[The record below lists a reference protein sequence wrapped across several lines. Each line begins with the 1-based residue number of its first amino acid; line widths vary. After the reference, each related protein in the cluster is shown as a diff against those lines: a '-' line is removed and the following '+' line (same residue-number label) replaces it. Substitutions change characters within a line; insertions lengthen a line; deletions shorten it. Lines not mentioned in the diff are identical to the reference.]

1 MVKSQFFLV
10 KSHYIPWNQS
20 VLSRPWGVGLIY
32 GPMTTTFQRCESL
45 EEQWYIT
52 FLSGGYYTVI
62 CTYMYTYYM
71 YIYIYILILL
81 LLLLLL
87 LLLYVNST
95 KIGWIFDKHIEIAG
109 WKNGSFFQDCC
120 LQHGPRSWSYT
131 VCRACHGRVLAS
143 FSQIARAEAQFSQSE
158 GKHQWTRVGKMDR
171 SFPRSHGH
179 WKKAS
184 VPFRF
189 PDGPQRKKT
198 LADSLVEA
206 GYGGAISN
214 GVWALIFYGLNRKNK
229 KLLCGGYCI
238 SMIYGGCKVP

>member
-1 MVKSQFFLV
+1 M
-10 KSHYIPWNQS
+10 
-20 VLSRPWGVGLIY
+20 
-32 GPMTTTFQRCESL
+32 
-45 EEQWYIT
+45 
-52 FLSGGYYTVI
+52 
-62 CTYMYTYYM
+62 
-71 YIYIYILILL
+71 
-81 LLLLLL
+81 LLL

-95 KIGWIFDKHIEIAG
+95 KIGWIFDKHIEIVG

-131 VCRACHGRVLAS
+131 VCRTCHGRVLAS

-158 GKHQWTRVGKMDR
+158 GKHWWTRVGKMDR
-171 SFPRSHGH
+171 SFPRYHVL
-179 WKKAS
+179 KKGQRS
-184 VPFRF
+184 FQV

-238 SMIYGGCKVP
+238 SMIYGSNLANYRCIEPFWKKFLFFLSDAHFYFYIVRSYLVGLTLMLVSNCGYGSKLSHSELVVSYPQNHQKTC

>member
-1 MVKSQFFLV
+1 MKSVSSIPAVRCGTDLW
-10 KSHYIPWNQS
+10 SHDHHLQP
-20 VLSRPWGVGLIY
+20 LRKL
-32 GPMTTTFQRCESL
+32 
-45 EEQWYIT
+45 
-52 FLSGGYYTVI
+52 GGTVI
-62 CTYMYTYYM
+62 HYFSIGRLLHYDM
-71 YIYIYILILL
+71 YIYVHILYVHIYINI

-109 WKNGSFFQDCC
+109 WKNGSFFQDCR

-131 VCRACHGRVLAS
+131 VCRTCHGRV
-143 FSQIARAEAQFSQSE
+143 FSILFSDRTRR
-158 GKHQWTRVGKMDR
+158 KHSSANLRGNINELGWERWIVP
-171 SFPRSHGH
+171 FPRSHGH

>member
-1 MVKSQFFLV
+1 MKSVSSIPAVRCGTDLW
-10 KSHYIPWNQS
+10 SHDHHLPA
-20 VLSRPWGVGLIY
+20 LRKL
-32 GPMTTTFQRCESL
+32 
-45 EEQWYIT
+45 
-52 FLSGGYYTVI
+52 GGTVI
-62 CTYMYTYYM
+62 HYFSIGRLLHYDMYIYVHILYVH
-71 YIYIYILILL
+71 IYIYILIL

-131 VCRACHGRVLAS
+131 VCRTCHGRVLAS